1 MPLHEIRGD
10 NLLAHDVAEFAAL
23 ELYERNDLQR
33 LLRDNVSILGD
44 DLLVIG
50 EEVSNWEDARRRI
63 DLLAIDRSGRL
74 VVIEIKRNQT
84 GGHMDLQAI
93 RYAAMISSMT
103 FDDVLEAFEGH
114 CRQYRSDVDDA
125 RTELEDFLDGA
136 EGGDEPVIS
145 SDVRILLVS
154 ADFGR
159 EITTTVL
166 WLNRFEGMDIECRR
180 LVPYEI
186 DGRVLLDIQQV
197 LPLPEAGD
205 YQVKLRRKDVARER
219 AGRQN
224 RDFAR
229 FHVVVEGEKLPHENK
244 RNALRV
250 LVEQLVRKGVPLSA
264 IKSFLPP
271 AKMVVLPGV
280 LRDPAA
286 VEAAFIEAFPRGNAK
301 RYFAAD
307 PLVDEEEG
315 STYVLSN
322 QWGRAT
328 ESKMRA
334 LSEAFP
340 EAKVTFERAEPEE
353 D

>member
-1 MPLHEIRGD
+1 MQLFEIRGES
-10 NLLAHDVAEFAAL
+10 LVAHDVAELAAL
-23 ELYERNDLQR
+23 QLYERNDLQR

-74 VVIEIKRNQT
+74 VVIEIKRTQT
-84 GGHMDLQAI
+84 GGHMDLQSL

-103 FDDVLEAFEGH
+103 FGDVLEVFEAH
-114 CRQYRSDVDDA
+114 CQRHRPEADDA

-136 EGGDEPVIS
+136 EGADEPVIS
-145 SDVRILLVS
+145 SDVRIILVS
-154 ADFGR
+154 ADFDR
-159 EITTTVL
+159 EITTAVL
-166 WLNRFEGMDIECRR
+166 WLNRFESMDIACRR

-205 YQVKLRRKDVARER
+205 YQVKLRRKDAARER
-219 AGRQN
+219 AGRHG
-224 RDFAR
+224 RDLAR
-229 FHVVVEGEKLPHENK
+229 FRVVVEGEKLSQQNK
-244 RNALRV
+244 RNAVRV
-250 LVEQLVRKGVPLSA
+250 MVEQLVRKGVALSA
-264 IKSFLPP
+264 IKGVLPP

-280 LRDPAA
+280 HRDPAA
-286 VEAAFIEAFPRGNAK
+286 VEAAFAEAFPRGNTK

-315 STYVLSN
+315 ATYVLSN

-340 EAKVTFERAEPEE
+340 EAKVTFERAEAEE